1 MLTDNDGKV
10 QKPKNEQNS
19 RMSSVSPQHFQ
30 PLVSI
35 IIRTKNEERWIGA
48 CLRAVFG
55 QTYRNFEVV
64 LVDNNSTD
72 KTVAKASA
80 FDIKLVTIDEF
91 RPGDAINRGVEA
103 SSGKYVVCLS
113 GHCIPTNDNWLQ
125 ALVASFDEEQVAG
138 VYGRQEPMAFTSDL
152 DKRDLLN
159 TFGLDRRV
167 QIKDSFFHN
176 ANSAI
181 RRTVWNEIPFDADVT
196 NIEDRIWAE
205 VVLRAGYTLVYEPDA
220 SVFHHHGIHQEL
232 DPERCASVVRTWEN
246 LGNHSQSTTK
256 NALEIESLN
265 VVAVIPV
272 RDEDMIVAGRHLYER
287 TIEHARQSR
296 YIKQIVVSTDDDTV
310 RSRAIAL
317 GAEVP
322 FIRDKEHSRFDVILE
337 QLMQYTL
344 RELENRDI
352 FPDILV
358 MLEITYPF
366 RGDTL
371 IDDMIRQLVTEGL
384 DTVIPARKEYN
395 SCWIEED
402 GTYKRVDRGHIPR
415 QFKQPTYTGLKGLG
429 CVSHAGPIREGQLL
443 GAKVGIYEL
452 RDFLSCIEV
461 RSREDCELAEAIMAS
476 GQRGSVSKAV

>member
-1 MLTDNDGKV
+1 MSNV
-10 QKPKNEQNS
+10 ASQN
-19 RMSSVSPQHFQ
+19 VQ

-48 CLRAVFG
+48 CLRAVSA
-55 QTYRNFEVV
+55 QTYRNFEIV

-91 RPGDAINRGVEA
+91 RPGDAINRGVEV
-103 SSGKYVVCLS
+103 SNGEYVVCLS
-113 GHCIPTNDNWLQ
+113 GHCIPKNDNWLQ
-125 ALVASFDEEQVAG
+125 ALVASFGDEQVAG

-181 RRTVWNEIPFDADVT
+181 RRKVWDDIPFDADVT
-196 NIEDRIWAE
+196 NIEDRVWAE
-205 VVLRAGYTLVYEPDA
+205 VVLRAGHTLVYEPDA
-220 SVFHHHGIHQEL
+220 SVFHHHGIHHESNL
-232 DPERCASVVRTWEN
+232 ERCASVVKILEN
-246 LGNHSQSTTK
+246 LGNDSLTTT
-256 NALEIESLN
+256 NNTLEIDSLN

-272 RDEDMIVAGRHLYER
+272 RDEDMIVAGRNLYEH
-287 TIEHARQSR
+287 TIEHAKQSR

-317 GAEVP
+317 GADVP
-322 FIRDKEHSRFDVILE
+322 FIRDADHSRFDVILE

-344 RELENRDI
+344 RELENRGI
-352 FPDILV
+352 FPDVLV
-358 MLEITYPF
+358 MMEITYPF

-395 SCWIEED
+395 SCWIDE
-402 GTYKRVDRGHIPR
+402 GGSYKRIDRGHIPR

-429 CVSHAGPIREGQLL
+429 CVSHAGPIREGRLF

-452 RDFLSCIEV
+452 PDALSCIEV

-476 GQRGSVSKAV
+476 GQRHSISKAV

>member
-1 MLTDNDGKV
+1 
-10 QKPKNEQNS
+10 
-19 RMSSVSPQHFQ
+19 MSKDSSQTFQ

-35 IIRTKNEERWIGA
+35 IIRTRNEERWIGA

-55 QTYRNFEVV
+55 QTYPNFEVV
-64 LVDNNSTD
+64 LVDNDSTD
-72 KTVAKASA
+72 KTVAKASD

-103 SSGKYVVCLS
+103 SSGEYIVCLS

-125 ALVASFDEEQVAG
+125 ALVANFDDEQVAG

-181 RRTVWNEIPFDADVT
+181 RRQVWNEYPFDAIVT
-196 NIEDRIWAE
+196 NIEDRVWAE
-205 VVLRAGYTLVYEPDA
+205 AVLRAGHTLVYEPDA
-220 SVFHHHGIHQEL
+220 SVFHHHGIHQESDL
-232 DPERCASVVRTWEN
+232 ERCASVVRILEN
-246 LGNHSQSTTK
+246 LGNDSLSTT
-256 NALEIESLN
+256 NNTLEIESLN

-272 RDEDMIVAGRHLYER
+272 RDEDMIVGGQHLYER
-287 TIEHARQSR
+287 TIEHAKQSR
-296 YIKQIVVSTDDDTV
+296 YIKQIVVSTNDDAV

-317 GAEVP
+317 GADVP
-322 FIRDKEHSRFDVILE
+322 FIRDEEHSRFDVILE

-344 RELENRDI
+344 RGLEARDI

-358 MLEITYPF
+358 MMEITYPF

-395 SCWIEED
+395 SCWIDED
-402 GTYKRVDRGHIPR
+402 GTYKRIDRGHIPR

-429 CVSHAGPIREGQLL
+429 CVSHAGPIREGRLF
-443 GAKVGIYEL
+443 GTKVGIYEL
-452 RDFLSCIEV
+452 PDLLSRIEI
-461 RSREDCELAEAIMAS
+461 RNHEDCELAEALMAS
-476 GQRGSVSKAV
+476 GQQGSASKAV

>member
-1 MLTDNDGKV
+1 MNNL
-10 QKPKNEQNS
+10 
-19 RMSSVSPQHFQ
+19 SSQHFQ

-48 CLRAVFG
+48 CLRAVFS

-91 RPGDAINRGVEA
+91 RPGDAINRGIEA
-103 SSGKYVVCLS
+103 SSGEILVCLS
-113 GHCIPTNDNWLQ
+113 GHCIPTNDKWLRS
-125 ALVASFDEEQVAG
+125 LVSNFDEDEVAG

-152 DKRDLLN
+152 DKRDLLI

-181 RRTVWNEIPFDADVT
+181 RRSVWKDIPFDAEVT
-196 NIEDRIWAE
+196 NIEDRVWAE
-205 VVLRAGYTLVYEPDA
+205 AVLGAGHTLVYEPEA
-220 SVFHHHGIHQEL
+220 SVFHHHGIHHDL
-232 DPERCASVVRTWEN
+232 NPERCASVVKVLEE
-246 LGNHSQSTTK
+246 LGNGSLTTA
-256 NALEIESLN
+256 NNTLEIDRLN

-272 RDEDMIVAGRHLYER
+272 RDEDMIVAGRHLYEYA
-287 TIEHARQSR
+287 IEHARQSR
-296 YIKQIVVSTDDDTV
+296 HINQIIVSTDDDTV
-310 RSRAIAL
+310 QSKAIAL

-322 FIRDKEHSRFDVILE
+322 FKRDDEHSRFDVILE

-344 RELENRDI
+344 RELENRGI

-358 MLEITYPF
+358 LMEITYPF
-366 RGDTL
+366 RDGAL
-371 IDDMIRQLVTEGL
+371 IDDMIRQLVSQGL

-395 SCWIEED
+395 SCWIEDD
-402 GTYKRVDRGHIPR
+402 GAYKRIDRGHIPR
-415 QFKQPTYTGLKGLG
+415 QFKQPTYTGIKGLG
-429 CVSHAGPIREGQLL
+429 CVAHAAPIREGRLF
-443 GAKVGIYEL
+443 GSKVGIYEIPG
-452 RDFLSCIEV
+452 FLSCIEI

-476 GQRGSVSKAV
+476 GCRRGMSKAV

>member
-1 MLTDNDGKV
+1 VSDL
-10 QKPKNEQNS
+10 
-19 RMSSVSPQHFQ
+19 SSQPFQ

-35 IIRTKNEERWIGA
+35 IVRTKNEERWIGA

-64 LVDNNSTD
+64 LVDNMSTD

-91 RPGDAINRGVEA
+91 RPGDAINRGIEA
-103 SSGKYVVCLS
+103 SSGEFAVCLS

-125 ALVASFDEEQVAG
+125 ALVAGFDDDQVAG
-138 VYGRQEPMAFTSDL
+138 IYGRQEPMAFTSDL

-181 RRTVWNEIPFDADVT
+181 RRKVWNDIPFDADVT
-196 NIEDRIWAE
+196 NIEDRVWAE
-205 VVLRAGYTLVYEPDA
+205 AVLREGHTLVYEPDA
-220 SVFHHHGIHQEL
+220 SVFHHHGIHQESDL
-232 DPERCASVVRTWEN
+232 ERCASVVRILEN
-246 LGNHSQSTTK
+246 LGNDSLTTT
-256 NALEIESLN
+256 NNTLEIESLN

-310 RSRAIAL
+310 RSKAIAL
-317 GAEVP
+317 GADVP

-344 RELENRDI
+344 RELEARDI

-358 MLEITYPF
+358 MMEITYPF

-395 SCWIEED
+395 SCWVDED
-402 GTYKRVDRGHIPR
+402 GAYKRIDRGHIPR

-429 CVSHAGPIREGQLL
+429 CVSHAGPIREGRLF
-443 GAKVGIYEL
+443 GTKVGIYEL
-452 RDFLSCIEV
+452 PDLLSCIEI
-461 RSREDCELAEAIMAS
+461 RNHEDCELAEAIMAS
-476 GQRGSVSKAV
+476 GQQGSVSKAV